1 MRTSQLRNWRKS
13 LKSLGE
19 PRNKHF
25 HASAPQLLT
34 HWEIER
40 RKRVARLALQNMATP
55 PVEKVNYKE
64 WSHENL
70 IKRVTELEHNLKLKN
85 AHYPTATP
93 AKSYKKARTEKA
105 FDPSRYSTR
114 LVAFK
119 LAYLGKGYNGFEHHL
134 NNKTRLPTVEE
145 KIWEALVK
153 ARLIFPKGA
162 ALDGSGEINW
172 DGCDYSKCGRT
183 DKGVSAFGQV
193 IGLRVR
199 SNRPLP
205 KHTAAAPRD
214 GTDDF
219 HHTQP
224 RDGAPELASPA
235 LRPSIEESRSQVTPE
250 LNVDDPEFEEPLNF
264 DPIADELPYCH
275 LLNRLLPPDIRI
287 LAWCPAPPLGF
298 SARFSCK
305 ERQYKYFFTQPAF
318 LPAPENPNL
327 TRANKYTD
335 VKEGWLDIDAM
346 REAASYFVGSHDFRN
361 FCKIDGSK
369 QITNFERTMFFAD
382 ILEVDDT
389 TPVLD
394 FMGQKEFLPATRVK
408 GSGEQIS
415 PKVYTFTLHGS
426 AFLWHQVR
434 CMVAILFLVG
444 QGLEKPTI
452 IKELLD
458 VEKSPSRPAYEM
470 AQDSPLVLWDCVFP
484 HEDDASREDAIEWL
498 HVGDERGRGETKW
511 GTVGL
516 VEDLW
521 KVWRERKID
530 EVLASNLLGA
540 VARQGGPIEGLTSD
554 HWAKVVKSQ
563 KVYDGNNKPKLTGEY
578 TPVMKKPL
586 MQTAQVINEKYA
598 VRKGFEDAADLKKQ
612 GFRRMNK
619 PSEEVDAD
627 E

>member
-1 MRTSQLRNWRKS
+1 
-13 LKSLGE
+13 
-19 PRNKHF
+19 
-25 HASAPQLLT
+25 
-34 HWEIER
+34 
-40 RKRVARLALQNMATP
+40 MATP
-55 PVEKVNYKE
+55 PVEKINYKE

-85 AHYPTATP
+85 AHYPVATP
-93 AKSYKKARTEKA
+93 QKSYKKVRTEKH

-114 LVAFK
+114 LIALK
-119 LAYLGKGYNGFEHHL
+119 LAYLGKAYNGFEHHVG
-134 NNKTRLPTVEE
+134 NKTPLPTVEE
-145 KIWEALVK
+145 KLWEVLVK

-162 ALDGSGEINW
+162 SPDGKGEINW

-205 KHTAAAPRD
+205 KHTAAEPRD
-214 GTDDF
+214 GTEDF
-219 HHTQP
+219 NHTMP
-224 RDGAPELASPA
+224 RDNALEMASPA
-235 LRPSIEESRSQVTPE
+235 LRPSIQEGRSANPPE
-250 LNVDDPEFEEPLNF
+250 LSIDDPEFEEAFDF

-318 LPAPENPNL
+318 APPPENPSIER
-327 TRANKYTD
+327 TNKYTN
-335 VKEGWLDIDAM
+335 VKDGWLDIDAM

-394 FMGQKEFLPATRVK
+394 FVGKKEFTPAPSII
-408 GSGEQIS
+408 GSSEQVS

-434 CMVAILFLVG
+434 CMVSILFLVG

-458 VEKSPSRPAYEM
+458 VEKNPSRPAYEM
-470 AQDSPLVLWDCVFP
+470 AQDAPLVLWDCVFP
-484 HEDDASREDAIEWL
+484 HEDDPSRENAIQWL
-498 HVGDERGRGETKW
+498 HVGDEPGRGDTKW

-516 VEDLW
+516 IEDLW

-530 EVLASNLLGA
+530 EVLASNLLSA
-540 VARQGGPIEGLTSD
+540 VAKQGGAIEGLTSD
-554 HWAKVVKSQ
+554 HWAKVVRSQ
-563 KVYDGNNKPKLTGEY
+563 KVYDGNNKPKLTGQY

-586 MQTAQVINEKYA
+586 MERPEVINEKYA
-598 VRKGFEDAADLKKQ
+598 VRKGFEGSADLKTQ

-619 PSEEVDAD
+619 PSEPNDNAD